1 MNLGIY
7 EDAERL
13 ALRYDTRD
21 PFELLDAMH
30 VVLEFS
36 DSFEK
41 TGLKGFCTVMNK
53 TRYVVINGK
62 LSSVEKRVVA
72 AHEAGHLIRH
82 ASDLQIGA
90 FKDNDIYMATGKKE
104 REANVFAA
112 DFLIQDEDVLKRMK
126 ACDSNFFNVAKALR
140 IPAPF
145 FAFKL
150 YSMVERGYRAL
161 VCSLSRTGQ
170 LSKGGTY
177 AESRYIL
184 CETQYRQQVDQHP
197 QERSPGDGSS
207 FVPQKSRQL
216 YPH

>member
-21 PFELLDAMH
+21 PFELLDSMH

-36 DSFEK
+36 YSFEK

-112 DFLIQDEDVLKRMK
+112 DFLIRDEDVLKRMK

-150 YSMVERGYRAL
+150 YSMVERGYAMRMPVDLDSAFL
-161 VCSLSRTGQ
+161 AR
-170 LSKGGTY
+170 KGN
-177 AESRYIL
+177 
-184 CETQYRQQVDQHP
+184 
-197 QERSPGDGSS
+197 
-207 FVPQKSRQL
+207 
-216 YPH
+216 

>member
-112 DFLIQDEDVLKRMK
+112 DFLIQDEDVLKRI
-126 ACDSNFFNVAKALR
+126 ADVNSFNCDTSDILFHIMLQWLGLKHTPYIYFIVFL
-140 IPAPF
+140 F
-145 FAFKL
+145 D
-150 YSMVERGYRAL
+150 
-161 VCSLSRTGQ
+161 C
-170 LSKGGTY
+170 
-177 AESRYIL
+177 ESRRIL
-184 CETQYRQQVDQHP
+184 CDICILQIFWDFCHSSD
-197 QERSPGDGSS
+197 RSPDRNQQISG
-207 FVPQKSRQL
+207 P
-216 YPH
+216 